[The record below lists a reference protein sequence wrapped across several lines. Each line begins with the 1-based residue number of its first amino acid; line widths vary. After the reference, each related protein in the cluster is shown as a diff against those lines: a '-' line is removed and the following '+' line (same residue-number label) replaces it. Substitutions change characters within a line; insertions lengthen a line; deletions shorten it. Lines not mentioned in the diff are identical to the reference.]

1 MFTVLMV
8 LASNVTDRFVHEDG
22 FEIPKL
28 PDGPPTFTNCG
39 DSFDPRHP
47 FTSVTSSST
56 LKLPAVRY
64 MLTGSLRLEVW
75 PSPNVHCHFAIS
87 GVDRS
92 LNAAVNGGQVPVV
105 LSTEKSA
112 IGLIILTT
120 PGFTIFCS
128 QP

>member
-8 LASNVTDRFVHEDG
+8 LASNVTDRFVHEDAI
-22 FEIPKL
+22 EVPKV
-28 PDGPPTFTNCG
+28 PDGPPTFTYCG
-39 DSFDPRHP
+39 DSFEPRHP

-56 LKLPAVRY
+56 LKFPGVTY
-64 MLTGSLRLEVW
+64 MLTGSLRSEVL

-87 GVDRS
+87 GVDWS
-92 LNAAVNGGQVPVV
+92 LNAAVNGGHVPVV

-112 IGLIILTT
+112 MGLIISTM